1 MKIEGSS
8 KLRKGLALCGIA
20 GLMFCYGVCGVINT
34 YAEEVE
40 NNEYVTEESQKK
52 DNTQENID
60 KANKA
65 LNGDKSESDTNSA
78 IKGSDKKLETKTNK
92 NDDSGMADYIK
103 NNGSIDQESVKK
115 GQEGAGFIKSIIGYL
130 TGVVTAITAACI
142 FLITALDLM
151 YIAIPPVRGFL
162 YAGNQQ
168 GAGMMG
174 GGYGAQGGVMG
185 SAKPK
190 QWVSDEVLS
199 ITGAVEGAGGGMMQ
213 QSMGG
218 YGGMMQQMGQGQP
231 KKRSMIA
238 TYFVKRAVFMV
249 IFVIATVV
257 LLSSIFLGTGLN
269 LADWFMNLIVS
280 ANEHIPH

>member
-1 MKIEGSS
+1 
-8 KLRKGLALCGIA
+8 
-20 GLMFCYGVCGVINT
+20 
-34 YAEEVE
+34 
-40 NNEYVTEESQKK
+40 
-52 DNTQENID
+52 
-60 KANKA
+60 
-65 LNGDKSESDTNSA
+65 
-78 IKGSDKKLETKTNK
+78 
-92 NDDSGMADYIK
+92 
-103 NNGSIDQESVKK
+103 
-115 GQEGAGFIKSIIGYL
+115 
-130 TGVVTAITAACI
+130 
-142 FLITALDLM
+142 M

-185 SAKPK
+185 SAKPR

-213 QSMGG
+213 QQMGG

-280 ANEHIPH
+280 ANEQIPH